1 MSSRRTSRWLLLGPG
16 MLWLGLFF
24 VVPMY
29 YMGALSLESGSLD
42 TGFNFSWEFS
52 NYTEVIELHGERF
65 LRSIVYAGVATL
77 AALLIAYPLAYAIAF
92 RGGRWKPLL
101 LLLVVAPFFTTYLI
115 RTLAWQTILSDE
127 APVVDILQSLGL
139 IAENG
144 RLLDTAPSVIAGLT
158 YNFLP
163 FMVLPIYASLERL
176 DGRLLD
182 AALDLY
188 ASSRA
193 AFLRVTLPLSAPGI
207 VAGMLLTLIP
217 ALGDYVNPIFLGGPN
232 QAMIGNAIQAEYLEL
247 ENYPLASATAFI
259 LMAGILLAVIAY
271 FRFAGTATLMGEDGA
286 ELTEG
291 GRDEH
296 PRPPVQGRFGR
307 LRRHALD
314 VYAAGAIAYML
325 IPIAVIAAFSFNDPA
340 GSFNFTWQGFTTE
353 YWAHPFGQ
361 EQLTDAFR
369 TSLSLATLTALLAT
383 AIGTMLALALV
394 RHQFRGRRAANLL
407 IILPL
412 ATPEVVIGAALL
424 SMFIYLD
431 VQRGFGTLLMAHVM
445 FCICFV
451 VIVVRS
457 RLVGFDR
464 RLEDAAADLGANPLS
479 VFRWITLPLIAPAVG
494 AAALLS
500 FALSIDDFVIS
511 NFNSGQTVT
520 FPLYIYGASQRGLPV
535 EINVLAT
542 MLFAVTVTVM
552 ALGLWRRQRAQTRLR
567 RRAAP
572 ARPAPGSAGR

>member
-1 MSSRRTSRWLLLGPG
+1 MSRPRTSLWLLLGPG
-16 MLWLGLFF
+16 LLWLGLFF

-29 YMGALSLESGSLD
+29 YMGALSLESGSLE
-42 TGFNFSWEFS
+42 TGYTFTWEFS
-52 NYTEVIELHGERF
+52 NYSEVLDLHGERF
-65 LRSIVYAGVATL
+65 VRSGFYAGIATL

-127 APVVDILQSLGL
+127 APVVDILQSVGL
-139 IAENG
+139 VAENG
-144 RLLDTAPSVIAGLT
+144 RVLDTAPSVIAGLT

-163 FMVLPIYASLERL
+163 FMILPIYAGLERL

-188 ASSRA
+188 ASSRK
-193 AFLRVTLPLSAPGI
+193 AFLRVTLPLSAPGV

-217 ALGDYVNPIFLGGPN
+217 ALGDYVNALLLGGPN

-247 ENYPLASATAFI
+247 ENYPLAAATAFI
-259 LMAGILLAVIAY
+259 LMAAILVAVLVY
-271 FRFAGTATLMGEDGA
+271 FRFAGTATLMGEEGG
-286 ELTEG
+286 ELTEAG
-291 GRDEH
+291 ADERS
-296 PRPPVQGRFGR
+296 RPPVHGRLPW

-314 VYAAGAIAYML
+314 IYAAGAIAYML
-325 IPIAVIAAFSFNDPA
+325 VPIAVIAAFSFNDPA
-340 GSFNFTWQGFTTE
+340 GTFNFTWQGFTTK
-353 YWAHPFGQ
+353 YWADPFGQ
-361 EQLTDAFR
+361 EQLTDAFV
-369 TSLSLATLTALLAT
+369 TSLSLAALTALIAT

-394 RHQFRGRRAANLL
+394 RRRFRGRRAANLL

-424 SMFIYLD
+424 SMFIYLG
-431 VQRGFGTLLMAHVM
+431 VQRGFETLLLAHVM
-445 FCICFV
+445 FCISFV
-451 VIVVRS
+451 VILVRS
-457 RLVGFDR
+457 RLIGFDR
-464 RLEDAAADLGANPLS
+464 QLEEAAADLGAAPLS
-479 VFRWITLPLIAPAVG
+479 VFRRITLPLIAPAVG

-500 FALSIDDFVIS
+500 FVLSIDDFVIS

-520 FPLYIYGASQRGLPV
+520 FPLYIYGASQRGMPV

-542 MLFAVTVTVM
+542 MLFAVTVTAM
-552 ALGLWRRQRAQTRLR
+552 ALAIWRRQRAQTRLR
-567 RRAAP
+567 RTSARARLVTSP
-572 ARPAPGSAGR
+572 SGR